1 MKVQQLIEELSLLN
15 PESEV
20 VLFRRSSDNGFSPL
34 YSLGRDYVYVPDS
47 TYSGEAYYTKYS
59 AEDMCLGEEEWES
72 IKNQRRCVV
81 MFPVN

>member
-1 MKVQQLIEELSLLN
+1 MKVQQLIDELSLLD

-34 YSLGRDYVYVPDS
+34 CSLGRNYVYVPDS
-47 TYSGEAYYTKYS
+47 TYSGEAFYTELT
-59 AEDMCLGEEEWES
+59 ADDVIMDEDEWES

-81 MFPVN
+81 LFPVN

>member
-47 TYSGEAYYTKYS
+47 TYSGEAYNTRWS
-59 AEDMCLGEEEWES
+59 ADDACKDESEWETM
-72 IKNQRRCVV
+72 KQMPRCVV
-81 MFPVN
+81 LFPVN

>member
-1 MKVQQLIEELSLLN
+1 MKIKQLMEELALLD

-20 VLFRRSSDNGFSPL
+20 VMFRRSSDNGFSPL

-47 TYSGEAYYTKYS
+47 TYSGEAYNTRWS
-59 AEDMCLGEEEWES
+59 ADDACKDEEEWES

-81 MFPVN
+81 LFPVN